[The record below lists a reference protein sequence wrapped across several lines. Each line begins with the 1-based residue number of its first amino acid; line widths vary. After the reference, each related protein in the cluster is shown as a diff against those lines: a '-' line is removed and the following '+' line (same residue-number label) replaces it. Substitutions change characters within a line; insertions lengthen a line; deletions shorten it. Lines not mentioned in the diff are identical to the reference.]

1 MGLFPKSH
9 NCAYILVAVN
19 YVSKCVEVLPCRV
32 ADAQHAQK
40 MFREIIFP
48 RFGTPRMVISD
59 GGSHFI
65 DTAFRNFNKELGTEH
80 NIPTP
85 CHPQT
90 SDQAETSNKQI
101 KNVLQKTVDEMGR
114 AWRHKLPDALWA
126 YRTAYKTLIG
136 MSPCQIVYGK
146 TCHLPVELEHHAHWA
161 IRKWNMDLKQAREH
175 RMKQI

>member
-9 NCAYILVAVN
+9 NCAYILVAMN

-65 DTAFRNFNKELGTEH
+65 DTAFWNFLKELGTEH
-80 NIPTP
+80 KIPTP

-101 KNVLQKTVDEMGR
+101 KNVLQKSVDEMGGHGGTSCQILYGLTIQR
-114 AWRHKLPDALWA
+114 ITP
-126 YRTAYKTLIG
+126 IG
-136 MSPCQIVYGK
+136 MSPYQIVYGK
-146 TCHLPVELEHHAHWA
+146 TYHLPVELEHHAHWA
-161 IRKWNMDLKQAREH
+161 I
-175 RMKQI
+175 

>member
-65 DTAFRNFNKELGTEH
+65 DMTFRNFLKELGTEH
-80 NIPTP
+80 TSQHPTIFRP
-85 CHPQT
+85 AVKQKHPISRLRTFCKRPLLRWEGYGGTSCQT
-90 SDQAETSNKQI
+90 
-101 KNVLQKTVDEMGR
+101 LYGPTVVQDSH
-114 AWRHKLPDALWA
+114 WYVTLPDRLWEN
-126 YRTAYKTLIG
+126 
-136 MSPCQIVYGK
+136 MSPTRRAGAPCTLGYPEMEHEFKTSQI
-146 TCHLPVELEHHAHWA
+146 A
-161 IRKWNMDLKQAREH
+161 
-175 RMKQI
+175 